1 MDKDKEYVKTTIKIP
16 RDTWIKIGKLQQSR
30 HVRSM
35 QHAVELGLQW
45 VVATAKERRRGELN
59 GTNHDDEG

>member
-1 MDKDKEYVKTTIKIP
+1 MKKDKEYVKTTIKIP
-16 RDTWIKIGKLQQSR
+16 RDTWMKIRKLQQSR
-30 HVRSM
+30 HVRSI

-59 GTNHDDEG
+59 GKNHDEKG

>member
-1 MDKDKEYVKTTIKIP
+1 MNKDEEYVKTRIKIP
-16 RDTWIKIGKLQQSR
+16 RDTWMKIRKLQKSR
-30 HVRSM
+30 HVRSI

-59 GTNHDDEG
+59 VTNHDDKG